1 MFENLW
7 FHNVSGGVEI
17 EHCRKMGSCVYKTLL
32 HLADLFEDYKLLVAV
47 RNFYAR
53 TLVLFSFVFFLHNQ
67 SLILCSL
74 HLSDL
79 LLPYYTSPFLFVFV
93 FCFHELVAYSF
104 V

>member
-1 MFENLW
+1 MLPKFYTNILFLHLKMFENLW

-53 TLVLFSFVFFLHNQ
+53 TLVLFSFVFFF
-67 SLILCSL
+67 
-74 HLSDL
+74 
-79 LLPYYTSPFLFVFV
+79 T
-93 FCFHELVAYSF
+93 
-104 V
+104 